1 MKEKKEGTRVEFF
14 NFDIDTVIN
23 KKYLEDL
30 AFTFYDALTNC
41 LHLKFGCLSIQS
53 LRQTVSCVFTTVTVS
68 ISKLRN
74 PKHREV
80 TKTRRKRRIQ
90 KKVSMLKVSILA
102 LMIIMIISLRRKKE
116 KKTKR

>member
-1 MKEKKEGTRVEFF
+1 MKEKKEGTQVEFF
-14 NFDIDTVIN
+14 NFDINTLIN
-23 KKYLEDL
+23 TKYLEDL
-30 AFTFYDALTNC
+30 AFTFYDALTSC
-41 LHLKFGCLSIQS
+41 LHLQFGCLSTRS

-102 LMIIMIISLRRKKE
+102 LMIIMIISLKRIKK